1 MDEVDQIE
9 IQFNNEEMSD
19 AYEHLKEWLKIMRD
33 AGYSLEAVS
42 EVMSTF
48 SLIHAYTF
56 ADPESV
62 DASIQSIKEKVAVN
76 SLNEL
81 QGEGIIH

>member
-9 IQFNNEEMSD
+9 IQFCNEEMSD
-19 AYEHLKEWLKIMRD
+19 AYEHLKEWLKVMRD

-56 ADPESV
+56 AS
-62 DASIQSIKEKVAVN
+62 S
-76 SLNEL
+76 
-81 QGEGIIH
+81 

>member
-9 IQFNNEEMSD
+9 IQFSNEEMAD
-19 AYEHLKEWLKIMRD
+19 AYENLKEWLKLMRES
-33 AGYSLEAVS
+33 GYSLEAVS

-76 SLNEL
+76 TLNSL
-81 QGEGIIH
+81 QGEGIVH

>member
-9 IQFNNEEMSD
+9 IQFCNEEMSD
-19 AYEHLKEWLKIMRD
+19 AYEHLKEWLKVMRD

-62 DASIQSIKEKVAVN
+62 DESIQSIKEKVAVN

>member
-1 MDEVDQIE
+1 MA
-9 IQFNNEEMSD
+9 D
-19 AYEHLKEWLKIMRD
+19 AYENLKEWLKLMKEN
-33 AGYSLEAVS
+33 GYSLEAVS

-76 SLNEL
+76 TLNSL
-81 QGEGIIH
+81 QGEGIVH

>member
-9 IQFNNEEMSD
+9 IHFSNEEMSD
-19 AYEHLKEWLKIMRD
+19 AYENLKEWLKLMRES
-33 AGYSLEAVS
+33 GYSLEAVA

-62 DASIQSIKEKVAVN
+62 DASIQSIKEKVAIN
-76 SLNEL
+76 TLNEI
-81 QGEGIIH
+81 QGEGIVH

>member
-9 IQFNNEEMSD
+9 IHFSNEEMAD
-19 AYEHLKEWLKIMRD
+19 AYENLKEWLKLMRES
-33 AGYSLEAVS
+33 GYSLEAVS

-76 SLNEL
+76 TLNSL
-81 QGEGIIH
+81 QGEGIVH

>member
-1 MDEVDQIE
+1 M
-9 IQFNNEEMSD
+9 
-19 AYEHLKEWLKIMRD
+19 KEN
-33 AGYSLEAVS
+33 GYSLEAVS

-76 SLNEL
+76 TLNSL
-81 QGEGIIH
+81 QGEGIVH